1 MDYSVLHK
9 ICTVVSNF
17 YTGGVNTPNH
27 LMLIP
32 FQVPIHQI
40 LQNNLALLL
49 RRNSRQFQS
58 SRIPLRLPSHPPR
71 HQGQDHTKSDE
82 PHGDGERNAVARRI
96 LALEY
101 LWANGTPDLPVAV
114 DEPD

>member
-1 MDYSVLHK
+1 M
-9 ICTVVSNF
+9 VSNF
-17 YTGGVNTPNH
+17 YTRPQ

-49 RRNSRQFQS
+49 RRNSRKFQAS
-58 SRIPLRLPSHPPR
+58 GIALRLPSHPPGYQR
-71 HQGQDHTKSDE
+71 QDHTESDE
-82 PHGDGERNAVARRI
+82 PHGDGERDAVAGRI
-96 LALEY
+96 LALEH
-101 LWANGTPDLPVAV
+101 LRANGTPDLPVAV